1 MPESSHTRM
10 SRWVFNLFPAIRR
23 SGMKITYIASD
34 WMEVK
39 IKLPLNWKTK
49 NYHGTLFGGSMYAAI
64 DPAYLVMLS
73 KILGK
78 DYMVWDKAATIRFR
92 KPAKTTMYA
101 SFLLDDE
108 EINIIKST
116 LKHQKKVDRIY
127 KVDLTDRDGTV
138 HASFEKTLH
147 ILKKEIQ

>member
-1 MPESSHTRM
+1 MPESSQTRRA
-10 SRWVFNLFPAIRR
+10 RWVYNLVPAIRR
-23 SGMKITYIASD
+23 TGMRITYIGSD

-39 IKLPLNWKTK
+39 IKLPLNWKTR

-101 SFLLDDE
+101 TFLLDHE
-108 EINIIKST
+108 EINSIKST
-116 LKHQKKVDRIY
+116 LQQQKKVDRVY
-127 KVDLTDRDGTV
+127 KVDLTDKNGII

-147 ILKKEIQ
+147 ILKKDS